1 MAKKE
6 KKKTPA
12 DLDLESRLF
21 LLETRVEEGERRHL
35 KLKKDFAE
43 ALSLVLAGSGW
54 ISDVHRQK
62 LVEVAFKYR
71 GLNN

>member
-1 MAKKE
+1 MAKK
-6 KKKTPA
+6 KKPE

-21 LLETRVEEGERRHL
+21 LLEARAEEGERRML

-43 ALSLVLAGSGW
+43 ALSLILAGASW
-54 ISDVHRQK
+54 KNEVHRQK